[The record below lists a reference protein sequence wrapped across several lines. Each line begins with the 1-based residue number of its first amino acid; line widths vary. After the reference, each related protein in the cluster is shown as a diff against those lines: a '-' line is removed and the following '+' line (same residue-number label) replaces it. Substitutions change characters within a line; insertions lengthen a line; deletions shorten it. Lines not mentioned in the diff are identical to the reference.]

1 MSSDPQNRI
10 HEQWMARCIALARRG
25 YGHVSP
31 NPLVGSVIVDEQ
43 GDVLGE
49 GWHQA
54 YGGPHAERNAVWAAE
69 KEHDSEKLKNA
80 TLYVNLEPCSHYGKT
95 PPCSRLILE
104 KGIPRVVVGMV
115 DPYEKVSGRG
125 IEMLRDA
132 GVEVCVGVLN
142 AECQRLN
149 EAFSHHLETGRP
161 LVNLKIAQTLD
172 GYIATSQG
180 DSQWVSGEQSR
191 TLVHTWRSQLDAVL
205 IGAGTALTDNPS
217 LTVRH
222 TSGRHPYR
230 VVLDRTGQLPTSL
243 NLFTDDFVDKTIA
256 VVRKGVEPA
265 YAESLIDAGGS
276 CLQVNEPD
284 GHLDLVEILDLLGQ
298 ADENRRAFQSIL
310 VEAGP
315 GLATTFIQQ
324 DLVDHFNLFIAPK
337 LIGSGKPTLYDL
349 SIKKMTNAHTFA
361 EAQWQ
366 QVGED
371 MLFQGYRRKF

>member
-1 MSSDPQNRI
+1 M
-10 HEQWMARCIALARRG
+10 RR
-25 YGHVSP
+25 SRRRK
-31 NPLVGSVIVDEQ
+31 
-43 GDVLGE
+43 
-49 GWHQA
+49 
-54 YGGPHAERNAVWAAE
+54 GGR
-69 KEHDSEKLKNA
+69 S
-80 TLYVNLEPCSHYGKT
+80 T
-95 PPCSRLILE
+95 PW
-104 KGIPRVVVGMV
+104 PR
-115 DPYEKVSGRG
+115 
-125 IEMLRDA
+125 
-132 GVEVCVGVLN
+132 
-142 AECQRLN
+142 
-149 EAFSHHLETGRP
+149 
-161 LVNLKIAQTLD
+161 
-172 GYIATSQG
+172 
-180 DSQWVSGEQSR
+180 EQSR